1 MFRCPRFDQGTEQS
15 AMVLLRSLR
24 CCLIYSRCA
33 PIGAQRECG
42 RVSIASLE
50 VTGSCR
56 GSNFGHR
63 LKSMP
68 RGNQR
73 PDAVDR
79 SRHQPVFDCGFSV
92 ADAAL
97 AELDEGGA
105 ATVRSLALQG
115 RTRGSEPFRESSS
128 LRIGSKRLCIVS
140 PREVLRAHA
149 SSQAGA

>member
-79 SRHQPVFDCGFSV
+79 SRHQPVFDRGFSV

-97 AELDEGGA
+97 AELDEGGPLPSDRWRCK
-105 ATVRSLALQG
+105 VG
-115 RTRGSEPFRESSS
+115 REVASHFASSSS

-149 SSQAGA
+149 SSQAAA

>member
-1 MFRCPRFDQGTEQS
+1 
-15 AMVLLRSLR
+15 MVLLRSLR

-79 SRHQPVFDCGFSV
+79 SRHQPVFDRGFSV

-115 RTRGSEPFRESSS
+115 RTRGSEPFREFF
-128 LRIGSKRLCIVS
+128 LAEIGSKRLCIVS

-149 SSQAGA
+149 SSQAAA